1 MLIYYKRNWSNVW
14 SALNRVQGYRIP
26 NSDYVLTYR
35 GDYLLLYKYK
45 ETVTDYRTEYSILGI
60 GIGRT
65 DWCCGV
71 AQFGRFQEH
80 TGAADVPDEILQ
92 RMFNIAVSIARNS
105 YNKGVV
111 QGWFFKT
118 PRSKKYMHPV
128 IFKMFTNAGMR
139 QIGRQSYNPNSY
151 NTIKG
156 LQATINKEGKAYGAS

>member
-1 MLIYYKRNWSNVW
+1 MLIYYKRNWSPVW
-14 SALNRVQGYRIP
+14 GALNRASAYRIP
-26 NSDYVLTYR
+26 NSNYVLLYR
-35 GDYLLLYKYK
+35 NDTLLLYKYV
-45 ETVTDYRTEYSILGI
+45 ENCTDYRDKMQILSI

-71 AQFGRFQEH
+71 AQFGRFQEFN
-80 TGAADVPDEILQ
+80 GASDIPDAVLQ

-105 YNKGVV
+105 YNKGVI

-128 IFKMFTNAGMR
+128 IFKMFTNAGMK

-156 LQATINKEGKAYGAS
+156 LQATINKKGKAYGVA